1 MPRKSKTRN
10 LLVVTYFSSTHVLI
24 PHHLTHL
31 AEYGPATQDNISFI
45 LKVQICLQLGIR
57 PKFRNKWSRPEL
69 ALMRLIKVDLR
80 LSVLKLLQ
88 ATWLVSLYDP
98 LTGSMGKR
106 HIAKGWSIAEI
117 SELVQGKTTLSP
129 EGPMENIQAIII

>member
-69 ALMRLIKVDLR
+69 ALIDLR
-80 LSVLKLLQ
+80 LSVLNPLQ

-106 HIAKGWSIAEI
+106 HIAKGWSVAEI

-129 EGPMENIQAIII
+129 EGPLEKIEAIII

>member
-69 ALMRLIKVDLR
+69 ALIDLR
-80 LSVLKLLQ
+80 LSVLNPLQ

-106 HIAKGWSIAEI
+106 HIAKGWSVAEI

-129 EGPMENIQAIII
+129 EGPLENIEAIII

>member
-1 MPRKSKTRN
+1 MES
-10 LLVVTYFSSTHVLI
+10 VEGSTD
-24 PHHLTHL
+24 
-31 AEYGPATQDNISFI
+31 E
-45 LKVQICLQLGIR
+45 
-57 PKFRNKWSRPEL
+57 
-69 ALMRLIKVDLR
+69 IKVDLR
-80 LSVLKLLQ
+80 LSVLKPLQ
-88 ATWLVSLYDP
+88 ATWLVNLYNQ